1 MTWKGFHGVGPK
13 QLLSCPQHNENVR
26 RVNRSRLEAK
36 REMFPPATSAA
47 NKFHLNINV
56 NCANELSSSGLNDF
70 FYFYLSN
77 PMCTKRDLLNCYI
90 N

>member
-13 QLLSCPQHNENVR
+13 QLLSCSQHNENVR

-70 FYFYLSN
+70 FIFLFIQPYVHKTGSSQ
-77 PMCTKRDLLNCYI
+77 LLH
-90 N
+90 